1 MSNWAL
7 IIYCG
12 LITYFTRFSMIALI
26 KKEMFNDRI
35 RQVLSYVPTAIFPA
49 IIFPAIF
56 LDDSGSI
63 LIQNNP
69 KIMAALIATLIGIFS
84 RSIIAT
90 IFSGLAS
97 YWFLIFVV
105 QFVMKKIFIFI
116 FCIFAFGVNSMEKET
131 TFNRELFDKAQADGK
146 IVIVS
151 SWIKYCSSC
160 AGQMKILNKAKKDGK
175 LSDIEFTNIEYFAF
189 DVTNKEIANLFNIQY
204 QTSLLIFKGSK
215 EVFRSIGETTE
226 DLIYEAIKASI

>member
-12 LITYFTRFSMIALI
+12 LITYLTRFSMIALI

-35 RQVLSYVPTAIFPA
+35 RQVLSYVPSAIFPA

-56 LDDSGSI
+56 LDNSGSI
-63 LIQNNP
+63 LIGNNP
-69 KIMAALIATLIGIFS
+69 KILAALIATLIGIFS

-105 QFVMKKIFIFI
+105 
-116 FCIFAFGVNSMEKET
+116 
-131 TFNRELFDKAQADGK
+131 
-146 IVIVS
+146 
-151 SWIKYCSSC
+151 
-160 AGQMKILNKAKKDGK
+160 
-175 LSDIEFTNIEYFAF
+175 
-189 DVTNKEIANLFNIQY
+189 
-204 QTSLLIFKGSK
+204 
-215 EVFRSIGETTE
+215 
-226 DLIYEAIKASI
+226 